1 MPATCWLCGAATYR
15 ADDANNTCVKCS
27 VGVDRSKPGS
37 TLASLK
43 VGKLRWQ
50 ADERG
55 GGDGTAHEGIAGKA
69 SRPACGGGGERDEDG
84 GEGKDA
90 SNPASSSPEGIAP
103 FELAVGV
110 QGDGTPDSQVASAA
124 AVPWTVLLGK
134 PGVALRK
141 RSGRAVKL
149 VPVEEDVKGT
159 KKGKD
164 GSIILRDETLIRDR
178 VYARSPRLGRC
189 LDAGFGLVS
198 FLFGLVQIFAQPALP
213 FAILKF
219 TNTTDVLFDPNGP
232 PWWVSGGWVD
242 GWVDARARMCV
253 CVVSLREWVRA
264 Q

>member
-55 GGDGTAHEGIAGKA
+55 GGGGTAHEG
-69 SRPACGGGGERDEDG
+69 ERGEDG
-84 GEGKDA
+84 GEGKEHTA
-90 SNPASSSPEGIAP
+90 SSPASSSPEGIAP

-110 QGDGTPDSQVASAA
+110 RGDGTADSQAASAA

-159 KKGKD
+159 KRGKD
-164 GSIILRDETLIRDR
+164 GSIILRDETLLRDR

-189 LDAGFGLVS
+189 LDAGFGLVAM
-198 FLFGLVQIFAQPALP
+198 LGGVVGVFANPALP

-232 PWWVSGGWVD
+232 PWWVGGGWVD
-242 GWVDARARMCV
+242 GWVDVCERMCV